1 MPTEVSVAKPLSGTE
16 ALDSVLYELRR
27 LLSRDGRF
35 QSHMAYQAFR
45 AVLDFKFYPAVG
57 FTPPVERSLEITQGD
72 QSDVE
77 EIPTVEEH
85 LEIPVRPPN
94 QVREEAEM
102 PTPVLVTDALGKT
115 EEKWVKRGPG
125 RPRKN
130 VVMGGVQ

>member
-16 ALDSVLYELRR
+16 ALDACLYELRR

-45 AVLDFKFYPAVG
+45 AEIDFKFYPAVG
-57 FTPPVERSLEITQGD
+57 FTPPVERKLEITQGD
-72 QSDVE
+72 QSEVE
-77 EIPTVEEH
+77 ENPTVEES

-94 QVREEAEM
+94 QVREESEM
-102 PTPVLVTDALGKT
+102 PTPVLVTDAMGKT

-125 RPRKN
+125 RPRN
-130 VVMGGVQ
+130 VVKGGIQ